1 MEVDRNGEELKVPKY
16 LESLSFGKD
25 GELALTASNLTSR
38 KWNGILA
45 IYSDP
50 EFAPAAPHIDVGTE
64 TEAGNSDIIWLD
76 ERRLLVASDSGA
88 VDLWTVLSDGS
99 GIENSISYLEHNDV
113 CSSISV
119 NNTKQQVV
127 SGSWDS
133 SIKIWDLEVEVSV
146 HTLGAHA
153 DRVLSVAWS
162 KAHPSL
168 LASVSQDGDIYI
180 YDIRDAQP
188 AFLLGSE
195 KSSYP
200 CSVAWHPSEAKVAFG
215 CSNGNIVCKDAASS
229 FRTTVEYHAH
239 KKDVNRIVFHH
250 KSENFLA
257 SVSDDLK
264 LHVQNI
270 TTNNS
275 VLDKKIHDDYVKG
288 LAWDLEKMACWTC
301 AWDGQVIQS
310 FVESH
315 N

>member
-1 MEVDRNGEELKVPKY
+1 MLVSQCAVSFEKSLKCAFSKLCCLICKY
-16 LESLSFGKD
+16 GWLFVREDEQCLTSVD

-133 SIKIWDLEVEVSV
+133 
-146 HTLGAHA
+146 
-153 DRVLSVAWS
+153 R
-162 KAHPSL
+162 
-168 LASVSQDGDIYI
+168 
-180 YDIRDAQP
+180 
-188 AFLLGSE
+188 
-195 KSSYP
+195 
-200 CSVAWHPSEAKVAFG
+200 
-215 CSNGNIVCKDAASS
+215 
-229 FRTTVEYHAH
+229 
-239 KKDVNRIVFHH
+239 
-250 KSENFLA
+250 
-257 SVSDDLK
+257 
-264 LHVQNI
+264 
-270 TTNNS
+270 
-275 VLDKKIHDDYVKG
+275 
-288 LAWDLEKMACWTC
+288 
-301 AWDGQVIQS
+301 
-310 FVESH
+310 
-315 N
+315 